1 MNTWILIIN
10 TNYGKFEQLAT
21 LYNTRNI
28 RYANAHTLPS
38 GFIDY
43 WHQVQN
49 YCAETGWWL
58 NLVGGH
64 FIANLTSVK
73 FVGI

>member
-43 WHQVQN
+43 WH
-49 YCAETGWWL
+49 
-58 NLVGGH
+58 
-64 FIANLTSVK
+64 
-73 FVGI
+73 